1 MQQPEDKLLA
11 EALGR
16 INRGGK
22 IASRFL
28 KNDISEFD
36 RELQLGFDL
45 ALERVRTVLV
55 ELSPGASPEL
65 EEAGTDR
72 VTFRVLTGGGAL
84 SMNPV
89 VVTVDATRSGERTT
103 TLHVRAIAKEGLIKQ
118 RAGQKTAERIAALL
132 NGASPS
138 R

>member
-1 MQQPEDKLLA
+1 MPQTEDELLA

-36 RELQLGFDL
+36 RELQLGFDP
-45 ALERVRTVLV
+45 ALERVRAVLV
-55 ELSPGASPEL
+55 ELSPGANPEP
-65 EEAGTDR
+65 EEGGADR
-72 VTFRVLTGGGAL
+72 VTFRVITGGGAL
-84 SMNPV
+84 NMNPV
-89 VVTVDATRSGERTT
+89 VVTVDVTRSSERTT
-103 TLHVRAIAKEGLIKQ
+103 ILHVRAIAKEGLIKQ
-118 RAGQKTAERIAALL
+118 RAGQRTAEHIAALL
-132 NGASPS
+132 NGTIPS

>member
-1 MQQPEDKLLA
+1 MQQPEDELLA

-36 RELQLGFDL
+36 RELPLGFDL
-45 ALERVRTVLV
+45 ALERVRVVLV
-55 ELSPGASPEL
+55 ELSPGANPEL
-65 EEAGTDR
+65 VEAATDR
-72 VTFRVLTGGGAL
+72 VTLRVLTGGGAL
-84 SMNPV
+84 NMNPV

-118 RAGQKTAERIAALL
+118 RAGQKVVERISALL
-132 NGASPS
+132 N
-138 R
+138 

>member
-22 IASRFL
+22 IASRLL

-84 SMNPV
+84 NMNPV

-103 TLHVRAIAKEGLIKQ
+103 ALHVRAIAKEGLIKQ
-118 RAGQKTAERIAALL
+118 HAGQKTAERIAALL

>member
-1 MQQPEDKLLA
+1 MPQPEDELLA

-36 RELQLGFDL
+36 RELPLGFDL
-45 ALERVRTVLV
+45 ALERVRAVLV
-55 ELSPGASPEL
+55 ELSPGANPEL
-65 EEAGTDR
+65 VEAATDR
-72 VTFRVLTGGGAL
+72 VTLRVLTGGGAL
-84 SMNPV
+84 NMNPV
-89 VVTVDATRSGERTT
+89 VVTVAATRNGERTT

-118 RAGQKTAERIAALL
+118 RAGQKTVERISALL
-132 NGASPS
+132 N
-138 R
+138 

>member
-1 MQQPEDKLLA
+1 MQQPEDELLA

-36 RELQLGFDL
+36 RELPLGFDL
-45 ALERVRTVLV
+45 ALERVRAVLV
-55 ELSPGASPEL
+55 ELSPGANPEL
-65 EEAGTDR
+65 VEAATDR
-72 VTFRVLTGGGAL
+72 VTLRVLTGGGAL
-84 SMNPV
+84 NMNPV

-118 RAGQKTAERIAALL
+118 RAGQKVVERISALL
-132 NGASPS
+132 N
-138 R
+138 

>member
-1 MQQPEDKLLA
+1 MQQPEDELLA

-22 IASRFL
+22 IVSRFL

-36 RELQLGFDL
+36 RELPLGFDL
-45 ALERVRTVLV
+45 ALERVRAVLV
-55 ELSPGASPEL
+55 ELSPGANPEL
-65 EEAGTDR
+65 VEGATDR
-72 VTFRVLTGGGAL
+72 VTLRVLTGGGAL
-84 SMNPV
+84 NMNPV

-118 RAGQKTAERIAALL
+118 RAGQKVVERISALL
-132 NGASPS
+132 N
-138 R
+138 